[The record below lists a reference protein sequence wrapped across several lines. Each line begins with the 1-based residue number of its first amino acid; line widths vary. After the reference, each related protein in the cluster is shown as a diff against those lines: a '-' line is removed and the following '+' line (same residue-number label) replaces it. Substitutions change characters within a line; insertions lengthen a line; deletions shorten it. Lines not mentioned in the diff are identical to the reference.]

1 MSEFNTILL
10 ESLREATLVMGS
22 SEGEGEE
29 RSRVEEDPVGDYFFG
44 RKLVVSRGGETMGVV
59 GDGGE
64 FLILDDYYFF

>member
-1 MSEFNTILL
+1 VSEFNTILL

-22 SEGEGEE
+22 SEGEE